1 MVRRCCLLY
10 FDKTKLFA
18 KKFSRNSNLDDSCI
32 SLPLVF
38 SSRTNLK
45 LHNISVIPKLV
56 KKVITNLDLSNASDP
71 DYIPVVVVKNCEPEL
86 SCILTELFN
95 ICQKE
100 SCFPDCWKVPSV
112 VPVFKE
118 CWGKVYS

>member
-45 LHNISVIPKLV
+45 LHNISVIPKLG
-56 KKVITNLDLSNASDP
+56 KKVITNLNLSNASDP
-71 DYIPVVVVKNCEPEL
+71 DYIPVVVVKKCEPEL

-100 SCFPDCWKVPSV
+100 SCFPDCWKVPSA

-118 CWGKVYS
+118 C